1 MVLPRA
7 EGEGRAGAPGAGDA
21 VEDAEAEKPKEYVK
35 PQMSEAQREKLRQ
48 EYLGLGGAA
57 NSKMGS
63 NWFLNISLFI
73 AFLAVF
79 VKLTGTIDL

>member
-1 MVLPRA
+1 MPTSPLH
-7 EGEGRAGAPGAGDA
+7 GLHEGRPRGARG
-21 VEDAEAEKPKEYVK
+21 V
-35 PQMSEAQREKLRQ
+35 AQREKLRQ